1 MIMGIAALVF
11 IPLLAVAIAYF
22 MWALGRT
29 WPLKDKQLLAQ
40 AITGRPGRTGLPSR
54 WIFLVVAAFM
64 LAAGIAALS
73 LADHDAGGVW
83 LNALGI
89 ALGLLFLAR
98 GVAGY
103 TAGWR
108 RTFSAEPFVT
118 LDRKTY
124 SPLALFLGAGFL
136 LLVILRLT

>member
-22 MWALGRT
+22 MWAIGRT
-29 WPLKDKQLLAQ
+29 WPLRDKDLLRQ
-40 AITGRPGRTGLPSR
+40 AITGRPGKTALPSR
-54 WIFLVVAAFM
+54 WSFLLVSLLM
-64 LAAGIAALS
+64 LAAGIIALS
-73 LADHDAGGVW
+73 LADHDSGGAW

-89 ALGLLFLAR
+89 VLGLAFLAR

-103 TAGWR
+103 TPGWR
-108 RTFSAEPFVT
+108 RTFSADPFVT
-118 LDRKTY
+118 LDRRTY
-124 SPLALFLGAGFL
+124 SPLALFIGAGFL